1 MSTVRALLKSSLR
14 RVGVL
19 TKTEEPSA
27 DELNDAHE
35 MLNDLLDSLSN
46 DSMTVYA
53 RALEGF
59 PVTGAASY
67 TIGVGGNFNTTRP
80 VKIIAAFFRTDT
92 TDYKLDLI
100 NDTNYA
106 GISQKSTTGMPVF
119 LNFTNEY
126 PLATIRL
133 FPTPATGGQLFL
145 LTEKPL
151 NQFTVDQDVNFPPG
165 WRRMLINNLAIEL
178 APEYGQQA
186 PAEVISVAM
195 ESRAQIRAA
204 VMRAKS
210 MQWNNGINST
220 SNVYTGWD
228 T

>member
-1 MSTVRALLKSSLR
+1 MR

-19 TKTEEPSA
+19 TKTEDPSA
-27 DELNDAHE
+27 DELNDAYD

-53 RALEGF
+53 RTLESF
-59 PVTGAASY
+59 PVSGAINY
-67 TIGVGGNFNTTRP
+67 TIGTGGDFNTSRP
-80 VKIIAAFFRTDT
+80 VKIIAAFFRMDG
-92 TDYKLDLI
+92 TDYKLELI

-106 GISQKSTTGMPVF
+106 GISQKSTTGIPVF

-133 FPTPATGGQLFL
+133 FPAPSSGGQLFL

-151 NQFTVDQDVNFPPG
+151 SQFTVDQDLNFPPG

-178 APEYGQQA
+178 APEYGQQV
-186 PAEVISVAM
+186 PPELLSVAM
-195 ESRAQIRAA
+195 ESKAQIRAA

-210 MQWNNGINST
+210 MQWNSGVSA
-220 SNVYTGWD
+220 SDNVYTGWN